1 MKYAVHFSL
10 FCKHPA
16 IGAIVR
22 YGRARIIGLESQIFR
37 PKSELTRSK
46 MIPVLVYTVC
56 IQVTYQRRNLC
67 GRLGFKRQEDYFKG
81 GRLHRRILQQY
92 VE

>member
-1 MKYAVHFSL
+1 MKYTVHFSL
-10 FCKHPA
+10 YFKHPA

-22 YGRARIIGLESQIFR
+22 YGMARIIGLESQIFR

-56 IQVTYQRRNLC
+56 IQVTYQRR
-67 GRLGFKRQEDYFKG
+67 GRLGFKIQDEYF
-81 GRLHRRILQQY
+81 
-92 VE
+92 